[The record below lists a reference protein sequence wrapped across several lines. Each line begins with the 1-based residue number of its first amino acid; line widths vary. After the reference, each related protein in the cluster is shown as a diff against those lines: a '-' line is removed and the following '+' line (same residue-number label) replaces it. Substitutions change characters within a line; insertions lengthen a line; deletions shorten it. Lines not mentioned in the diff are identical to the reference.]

1 MLELTNICS
10 NTHLPLTTNVVMSLA
25 GVMGGSSPFGG
36 SAPGGALGGAA
47 GMLAAGAAAAAAPPV
62 PDMTNFFN
70 AQGRMGMGLNTVG
83 NMNMFKLQELD
94 RQGVID
100 ISDLTPQGLAAAN
113 AHFSG

>member
-1 MLELTNICS
+1 
-10 NTHLPLTTNVVMSLA
+10 
-25 GVMGGSSPFGG
+25 MGGPSPFGG
-36 SAPGGALGGAA
+36 SSGGAPSGGMGGAA
-47 GMLAAGAAAAAAPPV
+47 SMMAGMAGAAAAAAPV

-70 AQGRMGMGLNTVG
+70 AQGRMGVGLNHGG
-83 NMNMFKLQELD
+83 NINMFKLQELD